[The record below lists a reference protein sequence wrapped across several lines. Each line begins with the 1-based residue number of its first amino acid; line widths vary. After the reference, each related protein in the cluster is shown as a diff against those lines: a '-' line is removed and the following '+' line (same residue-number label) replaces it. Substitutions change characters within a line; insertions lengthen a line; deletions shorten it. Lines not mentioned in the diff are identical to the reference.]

1 MVVIGY
7 KSIVS
12 SLATTDSIKPKYH
25 ELINSPRL
33 IKMGCSNIF
42 RGMNRN
48 KSEYNNGWEFEYFK
62 PKWDGETFLD
72 F

>member
-1 MVVIGY
+1 
-7 KSIVS
+7 
-12 SLATTDSIKPKYH
+12 
-25 ELINSPRL
+25 
-33 IKMGCSNIF
+33 MGCSNIF

-62 PKWDGETFLD
+62 PKWDGETFLE